1 MVSFFGLGL
10 VVYMVFWFG
19 LVERQP
25 NMDQKNE
32 PVVMASVW
40 LKANQTGT
48 KNRISGG
55 WFFMASVWLKAMTKS
70 GPNTKPVVV
79 GFL

>member
-48 KNRISGG
+48 KN
-55 WFFMASVWLKAMTKS
+55 
-70 GPNTKPVVV
+70 
-79 GFL
+79 